1 MIHPLRQR
9 LMLVALCALL
19 SACNFNI
26 EAPTPTVA
34 VPETP
39 TVAGTEASPTAEASL
54 TPSLTPSTAPTVERV
69 ILVTPTPEAPIGPPT
84 EPPTLTPTRGPYEV
98 TVAPGDNLAG
108 ILEGFGYRDFSVIPA
123 FRTLNPNVNPD
134 NLQVNQRLLI
144 PLMTATP
151 SPPGYEA
158 TLSILATLG
167 VRPPDQLAE
176 NTELVCHTVIED
188 ETILSIASSY
198 DTTLEILARLNQPQ
212 ISFAG
217 CDFDNRSGGETCNP
231 SIFIGQCVTVPLPT
245 ATPTLSPTPSG
256 NETATP
262 TPTFAAPVIITPPDG
277 VTVSGAVTVQWVS
290 VGVLAPDEFYY
301 VEVTDTTLNTRFRDV
316 TKETSMPLPPALIPS
331 DGQTHAM
338 AWLVTVVRRNAGGG
352 YAPIGGVM
360 QVKTFNW
367 QSR

>member
-54 TPSLTPSTAPTVERV
+54 APSLTPSTAPTVERV
-69 ILVTPTPEAPIGPPT
+69 VLITPTPEAPIGPPT
-84 EPPTLTPTRGPYEV
+84 EPPTLTPTLGPYEV
-98 TVAPGDNLAG
+98 TVAPGDTLAG
-108 ILEGFGYRDFSVIPA
+108 IVSRFGYRDLSVLRAIT
-123 FRTLNPNVNPD
+123 TLNPNVNVD
-134 NLQVNQRLLI
+134 NLQVNQPLLI
-144 PLMTATP
+144 PRMSPTP

-158 TLSILATLG
+158 TAAMRATLG
-167 VRPPDQLAE
+167 IRSPDQLAE

-188 ETILSIASSY
+188 ENIISIASSY
-198 DTTLEILARLNQPQ
+198 NTTLEIIARLNPE
-212 ISFAG
+212 ISFSG

-262 TPTFAAPVIITPPDG
+262 TPTFAAPVVITPPDG

-301 VEVTDTTLNTRFRDV
+301 VEVTDTTLNTRFTQV

-360 QVKTFNW
+360 SVKTFNW